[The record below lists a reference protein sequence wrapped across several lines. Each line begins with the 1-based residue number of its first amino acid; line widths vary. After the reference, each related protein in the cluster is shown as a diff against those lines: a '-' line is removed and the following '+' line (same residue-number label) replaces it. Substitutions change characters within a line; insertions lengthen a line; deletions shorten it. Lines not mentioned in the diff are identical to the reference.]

1 MEERNALFY
10 EAITAWILAENKSL
24 SLDFRQ
30 YIKAQL
36 FGYYL

>member
-1 MEERNALFY
+1 MNASCY
-10 EAITAWILAENKSL
+10 ETITAWILAVNKSL
-24 SLDFRQ
+24 CLDFMQ